1 MTQTEK
7 SVIRRVLLVDD
18 DEAVRAMMSATLE
31 SKGAGGTDVQVAA
44 QLPKS
49 FSHASDSDTGIEVA
63 FREVCP
69 YLDPRLPRKPDR
81 QKQQCEYSP
90 LGFLNGDE
98 YS

>member
-49 FSHASDSDTGIEVA
+49 FSHASDSDTGSVDRSHLRLLFRRYALTSILDFHANLTVRSSNANTRRWA
-63 FREVCP
+63 F
-69 YLDPRLPRKPDR
+69 
-81 QKQQCEYSP
+81 
-90 LGFLNGDE
+90 
-98 YS
+98 